1 MKHFSTRVILIFL
14 LWLAM
19 SLAACD
25 SRTVAEATA
34 TPAIESTAAAV
45 TTAAESEPTG
55 PAEQISPTAE
65 PAAPTPIATE
75 TVTATATAFAAV
87 VLTPATGSSP
97 ALYIYEVV
105 DTFPHDPAA
114 FTQGLV
120 YEDGVLFEGTG
131 LRGES
136 SLREVDLESGTVLRM
151 HNLEDQYFGEGI
163 TLFDDKIYQITW
175 QEQTGFIYD
184 PATFEP
190 LGTFSYPHEGWGI
203 THDGQRLIVSD
214 GTPTIRFWDPDTLEE
229 IGRIMVHDSRGT
241 VERLNEL
248 EYINGE
254 IWANI
259 WLTDQIARISPET
272 GEVTGYVDLTG
283 LLDTSNLTQPVDVLN
298 GIAYDAA
305 NDRLFV
311 TGKLWPTLFEIR
323 VIPAP

>member
-1 MKHFSTRVILIFL
+1 MKLSSMRVILILL

-19 SLAACD
+19 GLAACD
-25 SRTVAEATA
+25 SRTIAEATVTPATEATA
-34 TPAIESTAAAV
+34 TPTPVTTVAEST
-45 TTAAESEPTG
+45 PTG
-55 PAEQISPTAE
+55 PAEPTLTAE
-65 PAAPTPIATE
+65 PAAPTPMATE
-75 TVTATATAFAAV
+75 TVTATATAFAAI
-87 VLTPATGSSP
+87 VLTPAAGSAP
-97 ALYIYEVV
+97 TLYTYEVV
-105 DTFPHDPAA
+105 DQFPHDPAA

-120 YEDGVLFEGTG
+120 YEDGILFEGTG

-136 SLREVDLESGTVLRM
+136 SLREVDLESGTVLRR
-151 HNLEDQYFGEGI
+151 HDLEDQYFGEGI

-214 GTPTIRFWDPDTLEE
+214 GTPTIRFWDPETLAE
-229 IGRIMVHDSRGT
+229 IGRITAHDDQGT

-272 GEVTGYVDLTG
+272 GEVTGYVDMTG

-298 GIAYDAA
+298 GIAYDAE

-311 TGKLWPTLFEIR
+311 TGKLWPTLFEIE
-323 VIPAP
+323 VVP